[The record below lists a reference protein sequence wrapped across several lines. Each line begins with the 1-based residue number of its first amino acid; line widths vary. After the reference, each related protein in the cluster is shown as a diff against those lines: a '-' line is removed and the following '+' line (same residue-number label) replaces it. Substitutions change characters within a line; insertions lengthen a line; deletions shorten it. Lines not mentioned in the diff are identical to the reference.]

1 LGLDRLMCHA
11 AAGAVLAAAGCAH
24 GDDRPAR
31 LLDGRPA
38 SHFGPV
44 HGSVVTAGRVL
55 TRAALGPRLDSCLF
69 PGDRPGVA
77 ADTPVVER
85 VGVDA
90 ESLTFSNRDGSGVYA
105 CDGGVDP
112 AGERAPPWCDTVFG
126 QLERG
131 RLLDPRLDVICRDRR
146 RHPLAYAFVE
156 PVPGAQWIGVQQD
169 TYVELYE
176 VLGGLP
182 VRIATTRGVDPDDAR
197 ATFELTQYDAEGRE
211 LVRGELEAAVA
222 G

>member
-1 LGLDRLMCHA
+1 MCGA
-11 AAGAVLAAAGCAH
+11 AAGAVLVATGCGH
-24 GDDRPAR
+24 GDGGPAR

-38 SHFGPV
+38 LRFGPV
-44 HGSVVTAGRVL
+44 HGSVVAVGRVL
-55 TRAALGPRLDSCLF
+55 TRAALGPRLDGCLF
-69 PGDRPGVA
+69 PGDRSSVA

-90 ESLTFSNRDGSGVYA
+90 ESLTFANRDGSGVYA

-126 QLERG
+126 QLEHG

-146 RHPLAYAFVE
+146 LRPLAYAFVE
-156 PVPGAQWIGVQQD
+156 PVPGAHWVGVQQD
-169 TYVELYE
+169 GYIELYE

-182 VRIATTRGVDPDDAR
+182 VRVASTSGVDPDEAR
-197 ATFELTQYDAEGRE
+197 AMFELTQYDAEGRE
-211 LVRGELEAAVA
+211 LVRGKLEAAVA